1 VLVVGTISI
10 LDNEVVIKTTGFV
23 SIEGV
28 IDRLVCIV
36 SEVTGI
42 DVNSKLL
49 TLVAVKINS
58 LLVLNGTLGNVVDE
72 LENINSVTLAV
83 LGIISIADDKA
94 TVIIFDDTMAEGV
107 IGVGSGVSLIS
118 SVLLVA
124 IVGSVNVDVKIA
136 TGFVVDAT
144 ATIVSVEITK
154 VGDMVILVKSTPL
167 LLMVVGIIVSM
178 LDSNEVV
185 GVISTTKLVVSAV
198 LKGEIAEDS
207 DVALV
212 ISMTL
217 VVVIV
222 GSMIM
227 LVIGIPLLLTSEVL
241 MAIVVVINVLLISK
255 TGKLIDVTIMLE
267 VAVGLN
273 TTSELDGVAVA
284 TVEII
289 SLKELKE
296 EVKFIVVGTA
306 VSVNITLVD
315 SVEGNKD
322 DNVILDDSTTLVVVF
337 LVALNEKVEV
347 GVISSL
353 VVVVK
358 LIVALLTVIS
368 DVCELILEV
377 SIAIV
382 DEMIG
387 GLGKG
392 DTDDDKTITV
402 LVKDILGVASLKL
415 ALVKNPLPSNS
426 VVDIPGRLETSV
438 ATLLVVSNNVEAR
451 TLVSI
456 PLPDPSSL
464 LSSFL
469 FSLLLS
475 YCGGHIMS
483 AESSFILKNVYTFCK
498 CHTSQHMIDYFRT
511 LKTRIPFVYSTTSN
525 CELIQ

>member
-255 TGKLIDVTIMLE
+255 TGKLVDVTIMLE
-267 VAVGLN
+267 V
-273 TTSELDGVAVA
+273 
-284 TVEII
+284 
-289 SLKELKE
+289 SL
-296 EVKFIVVGTA
+296 
-306 VSVNITLVD
+306 
-315 SVEGNKD
+315 
-322 DNVILDDSTTLVVVF
+322 
-337 LVALNEKVEV
+337 
-347 GVISSL
+347 SL
-353 VVVVK
+353 VFTM
-358 LIVALLTVIS
+358 II
-368 DVCELILEV
+368 
-377 SIAIV
+377 IASSPEPV
-382 DEMIG
+382 HKIG
-387 GLGKG
+387 G
-392 DTDDDKTITV
+392 
-402 LVKDILGVASLKL
+402 
-415 ALVKNPLPSNS
+415 
-426 VVDIPGRLETSV
+426 
-438 ATLLVVSNNVEAR
+438 
-451 TLVSI
+451 
-456 PLPDPSSL
+456 
-464 LSSFL
+464 
-469 FSLLLS
+469 
-475 YCGGHIMS
+475 
-483 AESSFILKNVYTFCK
+483 
-498 CHTSQHMIDYFRT
+498 
-511 LKTRIPFVYSTTSN
+511 
-525 CELIQ
+525 